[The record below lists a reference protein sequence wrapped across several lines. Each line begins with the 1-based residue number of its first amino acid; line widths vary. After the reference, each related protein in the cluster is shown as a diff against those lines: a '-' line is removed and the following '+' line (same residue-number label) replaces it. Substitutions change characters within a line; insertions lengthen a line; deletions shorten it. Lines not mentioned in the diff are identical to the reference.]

1 MTEVVPN
8 QAYDAWN
15 VKSLLFIPVFL
26 FSEDYVRKGVL
37 HDLKET
43 RSEERIAFGNSLSE
57 KRRESGLSQEELGQI
72 IGKSS
77 NAISRYEN
85 AENTMD
91 VHTFAKTVNALKI
104 SPYELLLELE
114 EPERNPEVVS
124 LIFELGRLEHK
135 KQKVVLETMK
145 AMINSLSSME

>member
-1 MTEVVPN
+1 M
-8 QAYDAWN
+8 
-15 VKSLLFIPVFL
+15 LFIPVFL

-37 HDLKET
+37 HDLKEI
-43 RSEERIAFGNSLSE
+43 RSEERIAFGNSLSVQVLPE

>member
-1 MTEVVPN
+1 M
-8 QAYDAWN
+8 
-15 VKSLLFIPVFL
+15 
-26 FSEDYVRKGVL
+26 
-37 HDLKET
+37 KEI

-104 SPYELLLELE
+104 SPYELLL
-114 EPERNPEVVS
+114 VVTG
-124 LIFELGRLEHK
+124 IGRTGEK
-135 KQKVVLETMK
+135 SRSR
-145 AMINSLSSME
+145 ISDF

>member
-1 MTEVVPN
+1 M
-8 QAYDAWN
+8 
-15 VKSLLFIPVFL
+15 
-26 FSEDYVRKGVL
+26 
-37 HDLKET
+37 KEI

-91 VHTFAKTVNALKI
+91 VHTFEKTVNALKI

>member
-1 MTEVVPN
+1 MECKIFAVYSGFFVLRRLC
-8 QAYDAWN
+8 Q
-15 VKSLLFIPVFL
+15 
-26 FSEDYVRKGVL
+26 KGGIA
-37 HDLKET
+37 
-43 RSEERIAFGNSLSE
+43 RFERDTIRRTDCLWKFAE
-57 KRRESGLSQEELGQI
+57 RESGLSQEELGQI